1 MGNLGRLAS
10 GGNTAAGNIAIL
22 LQPYPGGNGQQT
34 LLISSTFENCSY
46 SGLTV
51 EGQSTAGGFCGW
63 IAGQATPQT
72 NLNVTD
78 ASVVVGSSSTIL
90 AALSDSQAGGLYGY
104 VRRDVGVNKNGTQP
118 VILKDVNV
126 SAGRYAG
133 GLIGQANVDAN
144 IYAYSINN
152 VQVLSTDGKTQIKG
166 TSTGEIY
173 AGGIAGYVTSY
184 SNRNQIVNCKI
195 ENVTIN
201 EDNNNI
207 TSAGNANKRAGGI
220 VGLVNAGAVKVD
232 NCKVTSTNIYGS
244 LSGGIAG
251 SVNTTATISN
261 CELSGSTA
269 TVKGGKCA
277 AGIIG
282 VIVNSNKVG
291 IHDSQVN
298 NVSIVSLGDW
308 ASGGFVGDISW
319 GSVPYLYL
327 FDSVING
334 CSITGTRAGGLTGD
348 MRGYLNGSNLLLK
361 DTTIKATKTNQT
373 GLLIGQTGNKDLK
386 PMSIAGIS
394 IQNTTASENGKKL
407 QSYMA
412 QKTIHSC
419 VK

>member
-1 MGNLGRLAS
+1 M
-10 GGNTAAGNIAIL
+10 
-22 LQPYPGGNGQQT
+22 
-34 LLISSTFENCSY
+34 
-46 SGLTV
+46 V
-51 EGQSTAGGFCGW
+51 FCGW
-63 IAGQATPQT
+63 IDGQETPQT

-78 ASVVVGSSSTIL
+78 ASVVVGSSSTIS
-90 AALSDSQAGGLYGY
+90 ATLSDSQVGGLYGY
-104 VRRDVGVNKNGTQP
+104 VRRNVGVNKNGTQP

-144 IYAYSINN
+144 IYAYNINN

-207 TSAGNANKRAGGI
+207 TSAGSANKRAGGI

-308 ASGGFVGDISW
+308 RQAD
-319 GSVPYLYL
+319 
-327 FDSVING
+327 
-334 CSITGTRAGGLTGD
+334 
-348 MRGYLNGSNLLLK
+348 
-361 DTTIKATKTNQT
+361 
-373 GLLIGQTGNKDLK
+373 
-386 PMSIAGIS
+386 
-394 IQNTTASENGKKL
+394 
-407 QSYMA
+407 
-412 QKTIHSC
+412 
-419 VK
+419 